1 MSKVSKWGKVK
12 EAVVHRTLRGPELI
26 QAVKD
31 GDVAVVQTLLENGR
45 VDPNSTDHKS
55 KSTALHFAALRGHTE
70 VVLLLCKAGADVRAT
85 TPLHK
90 VSALHRFVAV
100 TCCSAGPYSPADP
113 RGSLLAH
120 ARTCSRLLA
129 PARACSHLPALASS
143 PPPPALFK
151 PVLLEDRC

>member
-1 MSKVSKWGKVK
+1 M
-12 EAVVHRTLRGPELI
+12 HRTLRGPELI

-90 VSALHRFVAV
+90 VSALHRFVALLV
-100 TCCSAGPYSPADP
+100 VARDRTHPPTPAAP
-113 RGSLLAH
+113 CLHLLAP
-120 ARTCSRLLA
+120 ARACSRLLA
-129 PARACSHLPALASS
+129 PARACSHLQVAPS
-143 PPPPALFK
+143 
-151 PVLLEDRC
+151 LLLCSNLYCS

>member
-1 MSKVSKWGKVK
+1 MFLNPFTDRAKVARFSSLQSVYSPPTPPPSHYLAMSKVSKWGKVK

-55 KSTALHFAALRGHTE
+55 KSTALHFAALRGHTD
-70 VVLLLCKAGADVRAT
+70 VIILLCKAGADVRAT

-90 VSALHRFVAV
+90 VSALHRYVAV
-100 TCCSAGPYSPADP
+100 TCCGGGA
-113 RGSLLAH
+113 
-120 ARTCSRLLA
+120 
-129 PARACSHLPALASS
+129 
-143 PPPPALFK
+143 
-151 PVLLEDRC
+151 

>member
-1 MSKVSKWGKVK
+1 MPKVARFSSLQSYRILAPNSPPSHYLAMSKVSKWGKVK

-55 KSTALHFAALRGHTE
+55 KSTALHFAALRGHTD
-70 VVLLLCKAGADVRAT
+70 VIILLCKAGADVRAT

-90 VSALHRFVAV
+90 VSALHRYVAV
-100 TCCSAGPYSPADP
+100 TCCGGA
-113 RGSLLAH
+113 
-120 ARTCSRLLA
+120 
-129 PARACSHLPALASS
+129 
-143 PPPPALFK
+143 
-151 PVLLEDRC
+151 